1 MFENAIHLLVL
12 AITLSQQLVYGTILG
27 VVQGVSEWLPISS
40 KTQIIIVSTYLLN
53 FSFNQAYA
61 FGLFMEIGTVFAS
74 VIYFRKEVVSMIRAL
89 FGKGGIEGMFL
100 LKYVVVSTV
109 VTGILGSALYLVV
122 DSLQGTYN
130 VGLPM
135 MVVGLVLIGDALF
148 IRYSRS
154 KYADRKKRRTVAR
167 LGPKDYLAVGIAQGI
182 AALPGV
188 SRSGATTSALLL
200 LNVDA
205 DEAFRLSF
213 IDMIFATTGA
223 IVLTWV
229 ASRSAVTS
237 SISAMGG
244 YGGLLLSIVVATAVS
259 LVLIRLLLG
268 IAKKSSIVYL
278 TAALGVIALFGG
290 ILAAVL

>member
-1 MFENAIHLLVL
+1 MLQNLIHLLALTVS
-12 AITLSQQLVYGTILG
+12 LSQQLLYGAILG

-53 FSFNQAYA
+53 FNFNQAYA

-74 VIYFRKEVVSMIRAL
+74 VIYFRKEVASMVRNL
-89 FGKGGIEGMFL
+89 FGRRDKEGMSL
-100 LKYVVVSTV
+100 LKFVVVSTI

-122 DSLQGTYN
+122 DSVQGAYN

-135 MVVGLVLIGDALF
+135 IIVGVVLIGDALF

-154 KYADRKKRRTVAR
+154 KYGSRKNRKTVQQ
-167 LGPKDYLAVGIAQGI
+167 LGLKEYVAVGIAQGI

-200 LNVDA
+200 MNVET

-213 IDMIFATTGA
+213 IDMILATTGA
-223 IVLTWV
+223 ILLTWF
-229 ASRSAVTS
+229 ASRSAVVA
-237 SISAMGG
+237 SIASIG
-244 YGGLLLSIVVATAVS
+244 YAGLLVSIIVATAIS
-259 LVLIRLLLG
+259 LVLIRFLLG

-278 TAALGVIALFGG
+278 TAALGIIALVGG
-290 ILAAVL
+290 ALAVII